1 MEKIKNII
9 ISIFFVLFISIIF
22 VLNLITKDQDISI
35 SERRKLEQFPK
46 FTINNIING
55 TFFKKFDKYT
65 TDQFIKRD
73 DFRNIKA
80 NIQLKLRG
88 NYNNLYIYNDYIIEQ
103 LYPLDIESVNNV
115 ADKINYIKNTYL
127 KNNNI
132 LQTYIVS
139 VNINSDDDLY
149 DILNKY
155 YDGDIFEKINEIKKY
170 NNLKNIKDNTN
181 INIIIDY
188 KILNIFNK
196 NLNDINLDS
205 LIESKIIFIKNV
217 NKTLHNVTMI
227 DELNL
232 IISSY
237 NEKKKDSMYDF
248 LEDDEKKKILN
259 EYIEKLDNMIENL
272 EENTIYK
279 YGVDFVIP
287 IKLN

>member
-1 MEKIKNII
+1 MQEYEISNNNKILGKIKIFNNINDSLNNSII
-9 ISIFFVLFISIIF
+9 IDNKNYKKII
-22 VLNLITKDQDISI
+22 
-35 SERRKLEQFPK
+35 
-46 FTINNIING
+46 
-55 TFFKKFDKYT
+55 
-65 TDQFIKRD
+65 
-73 DFRNIKA
+73 
-80 NIQLKLRG
+80 
-88 NYNNLYIYNDYIIEQ
+88 
-103 LYPLDIESVNNV
+103 
-115 ADKINYIKNTYL
+115 L

>member
-1 MEKIKNII
+1 MQEYEISNNNKILGKIKTYNNINDNLNNSII
-9 ISIFFVLFISIIF
+9 ID
-22 VLNLITKDQDISI
+22 NK
-35 SERRKLEQFPK
+35 
-46 FTINNIING
+46 N
-55 TFFKKFDKYT
+55 FKK
-65 TDQFIKRD
+65 
-73 DFRNIKA
+73 
-80 NIQLKLRG
+80 
-88 NYNNLYIYNDYIIEQ
+88 II
-103 LYPLDIESVNNV
+103 
-115 ADKINYIKNTYL
+115 L

-170 NNLKNIKDNTN
+170 NNLKNIKNNTN

-217 NKTLHNVTMI
+217 NKTLHNVNMI

-259 EYIEKLDNMIENL
+259 EYIEKLDSMIENL

>member
-1 MEKIKNII
+1 MQEYEISNNNKILGKIKTYNNINDNLNNSII
-9 ISIFFVLFISIIF
+9 ID
-22 VLNLITKDQDISI
+22 NK
-35 SERRKLEQFPK
+35 
-46 FTINNIING
+46 N
-55 TFFKKFDKYT
+55 FKK
-65 TDQFIKRD
+65 
-73 DFRNIKA
+73 
-80 NIQLKLRG
+80 
-88 NYNNLYIYNDYIIEQ
+88 II
-103 LYPLDIESVNNV
+103 
-115 ADKINYIKNTYL
+115 L

-170 NNLKNIKDNTN
+170 NNLKNIKNNTN

-205 LIESKIIFIKNV
+205 LIESKINFIKNV
-217 NKTLHNVTMI
+217 NKTLHNVNMI

-237 NEKKKDSMYDF
+237 NKKKKDSMYDF

>member
-1 MEKIKNII
+1 MQEYEISNNNKILGKIKIYNNINDNLNNSII
-9 ISIFFVLFISIIF
+9 ID
-22 VLNLITKDQDISI
+22 NK
-35 SERRKLEQFPK
+35 
-46 FTINNIING
+46 N
-55 TFFKKFDKYT
+55 FKK
-65 TDQFIKRD
+65 
-73 DFRNIKA
+73 
-80 NIQLKLRG
+80 
-88 NYNNLYIYNDYIIEQ
+88 II
-103 LYPLDIESVNNV
+103 
-115 ADKINYIKNTYL
+115 L

-259 EYIEKLDNMIENL
+259 EYIEKLDNMIKNL

>member
-1 MEKIKNII
+1 MQEYEISNNNKILGKIKIYNNINDNLNNSII
-9 ISIFFVLFISIIF
+9 ID
-22 VLNLITKDQDISI
+22 NK
-35 SERRKLEQFPK
+35 
-46 FTINNIING
+46 N
-55 TFFKKFDKYT
+55 FKK
-65 TDQFIKRD
+65 
-73 DFRNIKA
+73 
-80 NIQLKLRG
+80 
-88 NYNNLYIYNDYIIEQ
+88 II
-103 LYPLDIESVNNV
+103 
-115 ADKINYIKNTYL
+115 L

-170 NNLKNIKDNTN
+170 NNLKNIKNNTN

-217 NKTLHNVTMI
+217 NKTLHNVNMI

-237 NEKKKDSMYDF
+237 NEKKKDNMYDF

>member
-1 MEKIKNII
+1 MQEYEISNNNKILGKIKIYNNINDNLNNSII
-9 ISIFFVLFISIIF
+9 ID
-22 VLNLITKDQDISI
+22 NK
-35 SERRKLEQFPK
+35 
-46 FTINNIING
+46 N
-55 TFFKKFDKYT
+55 FKK
-65 TDQFIKRD
+65 
-73 DFRNIKA
+73 
-80 NIQLKLRG
+80 
-88 NYNNLYIYNDYIIEQ
+88 II
-103 LYPLDIESVNNV
+103 
-115 ADKINYIKNTYL
+115 L

-170 NNLKNIKDNTN
+170 NNLKNIKNNTN

-205 LIESKIIFIKNV
+205 LIESKINFIKNV
-217 NKTLHNVTMI
+217 NKTLHNVNMI

-248 LEDDEKKKILN
+248 LEDDEKKEILN

>member
-1 MEKIKNII
+1 MQEYEISNNNKILGKIKIYNNINDNLNNSII
-9 ISIFFVLFISIIF
+9 ID
-22 VLNLITKDQDISI
+22 NK
-35 SERRKLEQFPK
+35 
-46 FTINNIING
+46 N
-55 TFFKKFDKYT
+55 FKK
-65 TDQFIKRD
+65 
-73 DFRNIKA
+73 
-80 NIQLKLRG
+80 
-88 NYNNLYIYNDYIIEQ
+88 II
-103 LYPLDIESVNNV
+103 
-115 ADKINYIKNTYL
+115 L

-149 DILNKY
+149 DILSKY

-170 NNLKNIKDNTN
+170 NNLKNIKNNTN

-196 NLNDINLDS
+196 NLNNINLDS
-205 LIESKIIFIKNV
+205 LIESKIKFIKNV
-217 NKTLHNVTMI
+217 NKTLHNVNMI

-237 NEKKKDSMYDF
+237 NEKKKDSIYDF

-259 EYIEKLDNMIENL
+259 EYIVKLDNMIENL

>member
-1 MEKIKNII
+1 MQEYEISNNNKILGKIKTYNNINDNLNNSII
-9 ISIFFVLFISIIF
+9 ID
-22 VLNLITKDQDISI
+22 NK
-35 SERRKLEQFPK
+35 
-46 FTINNIING
+46 N
-55 TFFKKFDKYT
+55 FKK
-65 TDQFIKRD
+65 
-73 DFRNIKA
+73 
-80 NIQLKLRG
+80 
-88 NYNNLYIYNDYIIEQ
+88 II
-103 LYPLDIESVNNV
+103 
-115 ADKINYIKNTYL
+115 L

-149 DILNKY
+149 DILSKY

-170 NNLKNIKDNTN
+170 NNLKNIKKNTN

-205 LIESKIIFIKNV
+205 LIESKINFIKNV
-217 NKTLHNVTMI
+217 NKTLHNVNMI

>member
-1 MEKIKNII
+1 MQEYEISNNNKILGKIKTYNNINDNLNNSII
-9 ISIFFVLFISIIF
+9 ID
-22 VLNLITKDQDISI
+22 NK
-35 SERRKLEQFPK
+35 
-46 FTINNIING
+46 N
-55 TFFKKFDKYT
+55 FKK
-65 TDQFIKRD
+65 
-73 DFRNIKA
+73 
-80 NIQLKLRG
+80 
-88 NYNNLYIYNDYIIEQ
+88 II
-103 LYPLDIESVNNV
+103 
-115 ADKINYIKNTYL
+115 L

-170 NNLKNIKDNTN
+170 NNLKNIKNNTN

-205 LIESKIIFIKNV
+205 LIESKINFIKNV
-217 NKTLHNVTMI
+217 NKTLHNVNMI

>member
-1 MEKIKNII
+1 MQEYEISNNNKILGKIKIYNNINDNLNNSII
-9 ISIFFVLFISIIF
+9 ID
-22 VLNLITKDQDISI
+22 NK
-35 SERRKLEQFPK
+35 
-46 FTINNIING
+46 N
-55 TFFKKFDKYT
+55 FKK
-65 TDQFIKRD
+65 
-73 DFRNIKA
+73 
-80 NIQLKLRG
+80 
-88 NYNNLYIYNDYIIEQ
+88 II
-103 LYPLDIESVNNV
+103 
-115 ADKINYIKNTYL
+115 L

-170 NNLKNIKDNTN
+170 NNLKNIKNNTN

-196 NLNDINLDS
+196 NLNNINLDS
-205 LIESKIIFIKNV
+205 LIESKINFIKNV
-217 NKTLHNVTMI
+217 NKTLHNVNMI

-248 LEDDEKKKILN
+248 LEDDEKKKIIN

-287 IKLN
+287 IKLD

>member
-1 MEKIKNII
+1 MQEYEISNNNKILGKIKIYNNINDNLNNSII
-9 ISIFFVLFISIIF
+9 ID
-22 VLNLITKDQDISI
+22 NK
-35 SERRKLEQFPK
+35 
-46 FTINNIING
+46 N
-55 TFFKKFDKYT
+55 FKK
-65 TDQFIKRD
+65 
-73 DFRNIKA
+73 
-80 NIQLKLRG
+80 
-88 NYNNLYIYNDYIIEQ
+88 II
-103 LYPLDIESVNNV
+103 
-115 ADKINYIKNTYL
+115 L

-155 YDGDIFEKINEIKKY
+155 YDGDIFAKINEIKKY
-170 NNLKNIKDNTN
+170 NNLKNIKNNTN

-205 LIESKIIFIKNV
+205 LIESKINFIKNV
-217 NKTLHNVTMI
+217 NKTLHNVNMI

-248 LEDDEKKKILN
+248 LEDDEKKEILN

-279 YGVDFVIP
+279 YGVDFVIN
-287 IKLN
+287 IKLK

>member
-1 MEKIKNII
+1 MQEYEISNNNKILGKIKIYNNINDNLNNSII
-9 ISIFFVLFISIIF
+9 ID
-22 VLNLITKDQDISI
+22 NK
-35 SERRKLEQFPK
+35 
-46 FTINNIING
+46 N
-55 TFFKKFDKYT
+55 FKK
-65 TDQFIKRD
+65 
-73 DFRNIKA
+73 
-80 NIQLKLRG
+80 
-88 NYNNLYIYNDYIIEQ
+88 II
-103 LYPLDIESVNNV
+103 
-115 ADKINYIKNTYL
+115 L

-170 NNLKNIKDNTN
+170 NNLKNIKTNTI
-181 INIIIDY
+181 INIIINY
-188 KILNIFNK
+188 KTLYIFNK
-196 NLNDINLDS
+196 DLNNINLDS
-205 LIESKIIFIKNV
+205 LIESKIFFIKNV
-217 NKTLHNVTMI
+217 NKTLHNVNMI

>member
-1 MEKIKNII
+1 MQEYEISNNNKILGKIKIYNNINDNLNNSII
-9 ISIFFVLFISIIF
+9 ID
-22 VLNLITKDQDISI
+22 NK
-35 SERRKLEQFPK
+35 
-46 FTINNIING
+46 N
-55 TFFKKFDKYT
+55 FKK
-65 TDQFIKRD
+65 I
-73 DFRNIKA
+73 I
-80 NIQLKLRG
+80 LK
-88 NYNNLYIYNDYIIEQ
+88 
-103 LYPLDIESVNNV
+103 
-115 ADKINYIKNTYL
+115 K
-127 KNNNI
+127 NNI

-170 NNLKNIKDNTN
+170 NNLKNIKNNTN

-205 LIESKIIFIKNV
+205 LIESKINFIKNV
-217 NKTLHNVTMI
+217 NKTLHNVNII

-259 EYIEKLDNMIENL
+259 KYIEKLDNMIENL

>member
-1 MEKIKNII
+1 MQEYEISNNNKILGKIKIYNNINDNLNNSII
-9 ISIFFVLFISIIF
+9 I
-22 VLNLITKDQDISI
+22 D
-35 SERRKLEQFPK
+35 
-46 FTINNIING
+46 NNN
-55 TFFKKFDKYT
+55 FKK
-65 TDQFIKRD
+65 
-73 DFRNIKA
+73 
-80 NIQLKLRG
+80 
-88 NYNNLYIYNDYIIEQ
+88 II
-103 LYPLDIESVNNV
+103 
-115 ADKINYIKNTYL
+115 L

>member
-1 MEKIKNII
+1 MQEYEISNNNKILGKIKTYNNINDNLNNSII
-9 ISIFFVLFISIIF
+9 ID
-22 VLNLITKDQDISI
+22 NK
-35 SERRKLEQFPK
+35 
-46 FTINNIING
+46 N
-55 TFFKKFDKYT
+55 FKK
-65 TDQFIKRD
+65 
-73 DFRNIKA
+73 
-80 NIQLKLRG
+80 
-88 NYNNLYIYNDYIIEQ
+88 II
-103 LYPLDIESVNNV
+103 
-115 ADKINYIKNTYL
+115 L

-170 NNLKNIKDNTN
+170 NNLKNIKNNTN

-217 NKTLHNVTMI
+217 NKTLHNVNMI

>member
-1 MEKIKNII
+1 MQEYEISNNNKILGKIKIYNNINDNLNNSII
-9 ISIFFVLFISIIF
+9 ID
-22 VLNLITKDQDISI
+22 NK
-35 SERRKLEQFPK
+35 
-46 FTINNIING
+46 N
-55 TFFKKFDKYT
+55 FKK
-65 TDQFIKRD
+65 
-73 DFRNIKA
+73 
-80 NIQLKLRG
+80 
-88 NYNNLYIYNDYIIEQ
+88 II
-103 LYPLDIESVNNV
+103 
-115 ADKINYIKNTYL
+115 L

-170 NNLKNIKDNTN
+170 NNLKNIKNNTN

-205 LIESKIIFIKNV
+205 LIESKINFIKNV
-217 NKTLHNVTMI
+217 NKTLHNVNMI

>member
-1 MEKIKNII
+1 MQEYEISNNNKILGKIKIYNNINDNLNNSII
-9 ISIFFVLFISIIF
+9 ID
-22 VLNLITKDQDISI
+22 NK
-35 SERRKLEQFPK
+35 
-46 FTINNIING
+46 N
-55 TFFKKFDKYT
+55 FKK
-65 TDQFIKRD
+65 
-73 DFRNIKA
+73 
-80 NIQLKLRG
+80 
-88 NYNNLYIYNDYIIEQ
+88 II
-103 LYPLDIESVNNV
+103 
-115 ADKINYIKNTYL
+115 L

-155 YDGDIFEKINEIKKY
+155 YDGDIFAKINEIKKY
-170 NNLKNIKDNTN
+170 NNLKNIKNNTN

-205 LIESKIIFIKNV
+205 LIESKINFIKNV
-217 NKTLHNVTMI
+217 NKTLHNVNMI

-248 LEDDEKKKILN
+248 LEDDEKKEILN

>member
-1 MEKIKNII
+1 MQEYEISNNNKILGKIKIYNNINDNLNNSII
-9 ISIFFVLFISIIF
+9 ID
-22 VLNLITKDQDISI
+22 NK
-35 SERRKLEQFPK
+35 
-46 FTINNIING
+46 N
-55 TFFKKFDKYT
+55 FKK
-65 TDQFIKRD
+65 
-73 DFRNIKA
+73 
-80 NIQLKLRG
+80 
-88 NYNNLYIYNDYIIEQ
+88 II
-103 LYPLDIESVNNV
+103 
-115 ADKINYIKNTYL
+115 L

-170 NNLKNIKDNTN
+170 NNLKNIKNNTN

-205 LIESKIIFIKNV
+205 LIESKINFIKNV
-217 NKTLHNVTMI
+217 NKTLHNVNMI

-237 NEKKKDSMYDF
+237 NEKKKDSMYNF
-248 LEDDEKKKILN
+248 LEDDEKKEILN

>member
-1 MEKIKNII
+1 MQEYEISNNNKILGKIKIYNNINDNLNNSII
-9 ISIFFVLFISIIF
+9 ID
-22 VLNLITKDQDISI
+22 NK
-35 SERRKLEQFPK
+35 
-46 FTINNIING
+46 N
-55 TFFKKFDKYT
+55 FKK
-65 TDQFIKRD
+65 
-73 DFRNIKA
+73 
-80 NIQLKLRG
+80 
-88 NYNNLYIYNDYIIEQ
+88 II
-103 LYPLDIESVNNV
+103 
-115 ADKINYIKNTYL
+115 L

-170 NNLKNIKDNTN
+170 NNLKNIKNNTN

-205 LIESKIIFIKNV
+205 LIESKINFIKNV
-217 NKTLHNVTMI
+217 NKTLHNVNMI

-248 LEDDEKKKILN
+248 LEGDEKKKILN

>member
-1 MEKIKNII
+1 MQEYEISNNNKVLGKIKIYNNINDNLNNSII
-9 ISIFFVLFISIIF
+9 ID
-22 VLNLITKDQDISI
+22 NK
-35 SERRKLEQFPK
+35 
-46 FTINNIING
+46 N
-55 TFFKKFDKYT
+55 FKK
-65 TDQFIKRD
+65 
-73 DFRNIKA
+73 
-80 NIQLKLRG
+80 
-88 NYNNLYIYNDYIIEQ
+88 II
-103 LYPLDIESVNNV
+103 
-115 ADKINYIKNTYL
+115 L

-170 NNLKNIKDNTN
+170 NNLKNIKNNTN

-205 LIESKIIFIKNV
+205 LIESKINFIKNV
-217 NKTLHNVTMI
+217 NKTLHNVNMI

-248 LEDDEKKKILN
+248 LEDDEKKKIIN
-259 EYIEKLDNMIENL
+259 EYIVKLDNMIENL

-279 YGVDFVIP
+279 YGVDFVLP
-287 IKLN
+287 IKLD

>member
-1 MEKIKNII
+1 MQEYEISNNNKILGKIKIYNINDNLNNSII
-9 ISIFFVLFISIIF
+9 ID
-22 VLNLITKDQDISI
+22 NK
-35 SERRKLEQFPK
+35 
-46 FTINNIING
+46 N
-55 TFFKKFDKYT
+55 FKK
-65 TDQFIKRD
+65 
-73 DFRNIKA
+73 
-80 NIQLKLRG
+80 
-88 NYNNLYIYNDYIIEQ
+88 II
-103 LYPLDIESVNNV
+103 
-115 ADKINYIKNTYL
+115 L

-155 YDGDIFEKINEIKKY
+155 YDGDIFAKINEIKKY
-170 NNLKNIKDNTN
+170 NNLKNIKNNTN

-205 LIESKIIFIKNV
+205 LIESKINFIKNV
-217 NKTLHNVTMI
+217 NKTLHNVNMI

-248 LEDDEKKKILN
+248 LEDDEKKEILN

>member
-1 MEKIKNII
+1 MQEYEISNNNKILGKIKIYNNINDNLNKSII
-9 ISIFFVLFISIIF
+9 ID
-22 VLNLITKDQDISI
+22 NK
-35 SERRKLEQFPK
+35 
-46 FTINNIING
+46 N
-55 TFFKKFDKYT
+55 FKK
-65 TDQFIKRD
+65 
-73 DFRNIKA
+73 
-80 NIQLKLRG
+80 
-88 NYNNLYIYNDYIIEQ
+88 II
-103 LYPLDIESVNNV
+103 
-115 ADKINYIKNTYL
+115 L

>member
-1 MEKIKNII
+1 MQEYEISNNNKVLGKIKTYNNINDNLNNSII
-9 ISIFFVLFISIIF
+9 ID
-22 VLNLITKDQDISI
+22 NK
-35 SERRKLEQFPK
+35 
-46 FTINNIING
+46 N
-55 TFFKKFDKYT
+55 FKK
-65 TDQFIKRD
+65 
-73 DFRNIKA
+73 
-80 NIQLKLRG
+80 
-88 NYNNLYIYNDYIIEQ
+88 II
-103 LYPLDIESVNNV
+103 
-115 ADKINYIKNTYL
+115 L

-170 NNLKNIKDNTN
+170 NNLKNIKNNTN

-196 NLNDINLDS
+196 NLNNINLDS
-205 LIESKIIFIKNV
+205 LIESKINFIKNV
-217 NKTLHNVTMI
+217 NKTLHNVNMI

-259 EYIEKLDNMIENL
+259 EYIVKLDNMIENL

-287 IKLN
+287 IKLD

>member
-1 MEKIKNII
+1 MQEYEISNNNKILGKIKIYNNINDNLNNSII
-9 ISIFFVLFISIIF
+9 ID
-22 VLNLITKDQDISI
+22 NK
-35 SERRKLEQFPK
+35 
-46 FTINNIING
+46 N
-55 TFFKKFDKYT
+55 FKK
-65 TDQFIKRD
+65 
-73 DFRNIKA
+73 
-80 NIQLKLRG
+80 
-88 NYNNLYIYNDYIIEQ
+88 II
-103 LYPLDIESVNNV
+103 
-115 ADKINYIKNTYL
+115 L

-155 YDGDIFEKINEIKKY
+155 YDGDIFEKINERKKY
-170 NNLKNIKDNTN
+170 NNLKNIKTNTI
-181 INIIIDY
+181 INIIINY
-188 KILNIFNK
+188 KTLYIFNK
-196 NLNDINLDS
+196 DLNNINLDS
-205 LIESKIIFIKNV
+205 LIESKIFFIKNV
-217 NKTLHNVTMI
+217 NKTLHNVNMI

>member
-1 MEKIKNII
+1 MQEYEISNNNKILGKIKIYNNINDNFNNSII
-9 ISIFFVLFISIIF
+9 ID
-22 VLNLITKDQDISI
+22 NK
-35 SERRKLEQFPK
+35 
-46 FTINNIING
+46 N
-55 TFFKKFDKYT
+55 FKK
-65 TDQFIKRD
+65 
-73 DFRNIKA
+73 
-80 NIQLKLRG
+80 
-88 NYNNLYIYNDYIIEQ
+88 II
-103 LYPLDIESVNNV
+103 
-115 ADKINYIKNTYL
+115 L

-170 NNLKNIKDNTN
+170 NNLKNIKNNTN

-205 LIESKIIFIKNV
+205 LIESKINFIKNV
-217 NKTLHNVTMI
+217 NKTLHNVNMI

-248 LEDDEKKKILN
+248 LEDDEKKEILN

>member
-1 MEKIKNII
+1 MQEYEISNNNKVLGKIKIYNNINDNLNNSII
-9 ISIFFVLFISIIF
+9 ID
-22 VLNLITKDQDISI
+22 NK
-35 SERRKLEQFPK
+35 
-46 FTINNIING
+46 N
-55 TFFKKFDKYT
+55 FKK
-65 TDQFIKRD
+65 
-73 DFRNIKA
+73 
-80 NIQLKLRG
+80 
-88 NYNNLYIYNDYIIEQ
+88 II
-103 LYPLDIESVNNV
+103 
-115 ADKINYIKNTYL
+115 L

-170 NNLKNIKDNTN
+170 NNLKNIKNNTN

-205 LIESKIIFIKNV
+205 LIESKIKFIKNV
-217 NKTLHNVTMI
+217 NKTLHNVNMI

-237 NEKKKDSMYDF
+237 NEKKKDSIYDF

-259 EYIEKLDNMIENL
+259 EYIVKLDNMIENL

-287 IKLN
+287 IKLD

>member
-1 MEKIKNII
+1 MQEYEISNNNKILGKIKTYNNINDNLNNSII
-9 ISIFFVLFISIIF
+9 ID
-22 VLNLITKDQDISI
+22 NK
-35 SERRKLEQFPK
+35 
-46 FTINNIING
+46 N
-55 TFFKKFDKYT
+55 FKK
-65 TDQFIKRD
+65 
-73 DFRNIKA
+73 
-80 NIQLKLRG
+80 
-88 NYNNLYIYNDYIIEQ
+88 II
-103 LYPLDIESVNNV
+103 
-115 ADKINYIKNTYL
+115 L

-170 NNLKNIKDNTN
+170 NNLKNIKNNTN

-217 NKTLHNVTMI
+217 NKTLHNVNMI

-248 LEDDEKKKILN
+248 LEDDEKKEILN